1 VDDLWGRHSKIRRSF
16 IGCKVTNN
24 ISVVILTYNEE
35 LNLQQALNSVKDWAD
50 EILILDSQS
59 NDKTIEIAQ
68 KYGCTIL
75 INPFVNFAKQRNFAL
90 QKFSI
95 SSEWTLFLDADE
107 WVTEQLKEEIKKLLR
122 LSQLKMVFTSSGA

>member
-1 VDDLWGRHSKIRRSF
+1 MGAIIGFVF
-16 IGCKVTNN
+16 IAG
-24 ISVVILTYNEE
+24 EE
-35 LNLQQALNSVKDWAD
+35 SGLYINGDMLSID
-50 EILILDSQS
+50 
-59 NDKTIEIAQ
+59 DKTIEIAQ

-107 WVTEQLKEEIKKLLR
+107 WVTEQLKEEIKNVIASKPVENGFYIKHR
-122 LSQLKMVFTSSGA
+122 ST